1 MATALENVLFH
12 IGEDGVA
19 VLTVNRPKA
28 LNALDVRTLE
38 EIEGVLATLAT
49 GSPARALVVTGAGDK
64 AFVAGADIA
73 AMSKLG
79 PVEARLF
86 AELGHRVLERLERLP
101 IPTIAA
107 VNGYAL
113 GGGCELAL
121 ACDLVYASERA
132 RFGQPEVALGLIP
145 GFGGT
150 QRLTRRVG
158 IGRALEMVLTGDQ
171 YDAQRARAIGLA
183 LDVVPAERL
192 LEHAR
197 DQGRKIASK
206 GPLAVAQAKRAI
218 HAGADAD
225 LHVANE
231 LERQAFAA
239 LFGTEDA
246 KEGMR
251 AFVEKRPA
259 AFKGT

>member
-1 MATALENVLFH
+1 MATAFENVLFQL
-12 IGEDGVA
+12 GEDGVA

-28 LNALDVRTLE
+28 LNALDVHTLE
-38 EIEGVLATLAT
+38 EIEGVIGTLAG

-101 IPTIAA
+101 IPTVAA

-121 ACDLVYASERA
+121 ACDLVYASDRA

-158 IGRALEMVLTGDQ
+158 ISRALEMVLTGDP
-171 YDAQRARAIGLA
+171 YDARQAKEIGLA
-183 LDVVPAERL
+183 LDVVPADRL

-197 DQGRKIASK
+197 GQARKIASK

-251 AFVEKRPA
+251 AFLEKRAA
-259 AFKGT
+259 AFRGA

>member
-1 MATALENVLFH
+1 MATALENVLFLV
-12 IGEDGVA
+12 GEDGVA
-19 VLTVNRPKA
+19 VLTLNRPKQ

-38 EIEGVLATLAT
+38 EIEGVLASLAS
-49 GSPARALVVTGAGDK
+49 GSTARALVVTGAGDK

-79 PVEARLF
+79 PVEARAF
-86 AELGHRVLERLERLP
+86 AELGHRVLDRLERLP

-113 GGGCELAL
+113 GGGCELAM
-121 ACDLVYASERA
+121 ACDLVYASEKA
-132 RFGQPEVALGLIP
+132 RFGQPEVLLGLVP

-158 IGRALEMVLTGDQ
+158 IGRALEMILTGDQ
-171 YDAQRARAIGLA
+171 YDAARAKEMGLV
-183 LDVVPAERL
+183 LEVVPAAEL

-197 DQGRKIASK
+197 AQARKIAAK

-225 LHVANE
+225 LATAFE

-239 LFGTEDA
+239 LFGTADA
-246 KEGMR
+246 KEGMA
-251 AFVEKRPA
+251 AFLEKRA
-259 AFKGT
+259 ARFRGA

>member
-1 MATALENVLFH
+1 MASALENVLFH
-12 IGEDGVA
+12 AGEDGVA
-19 VLTVNRPKA
+19 VLTVNRPKQ

-38 EIEGVLATLAT
+38 EIEGVLATLAS
-49 GSPARALVVTGAGDK
+49 GSTARALVLTGAGDK

-73 AMSKLG
+73 AMSRLG

-86 AELGHRVLERLERLP
+86 AELGHRVLERLEALP

-150 QRLTRRVG
+150 QRLARRVG
-158 IGRALEMVLTGDQ
+158 IGRALEMILTGDPI
-171 YDAQRARAIGLA
+171 DGKKAKEIGLA
-183 LDVVPAERL
+183 LEVVPPEEL
-192 LEHAR
+192 LELAR
-197 DQGRKIASK
+197 SQGRKIASR
-206 GPLAVAQAKRAI
+206 GPLAVAQAKRSV

-225 LHVANE
+225 LRVANE

-239 LFGTEDA
+239 LFGTQDA
-246 KEGMR
+246 REGMK
-251 AFVEKRPA
+251 AFLEKRA
-259 AFKGT
+259 AVFKGA

>member
-1 MATALENVLFH
+1 
-12 IGEDGVA
+12 
-19 VLTVNRPKA
+19 VNRPKA